1 MKGLSK
7 EQWIAAVLAV
17 GLTVGG
23 LGTLVKMQGDLG
35 KSAKEGKA
43 KRAADI
49 EAINSPDAA
58 KPQH

>member
-7 EQWIAAVLAV
+7 EQWLAAILAV

-23 LGTLVKMQGDLG
+23 LGTMVKMQGDLG
-35 KSAKEGKA
+35 KSAREGKA

-49 EAINSPDAA
+49 EAINATGTA
-58 KPQH
+58 KPQR